1 METESFTTA
10 AGFSGVRRREELPHQ
25 SALDPVWGA
34 IDTHKGALFVS
45 NYEVPDRY
53 ARWDIGFVDPPV
65 ELVLKGRRF
74 FLNALSGEG
83 ERLLTLMAIPLRGHP
98 HLAGLTEEKVCV
110 SGEISRPPDFFV
122 EEARSRQPSLFSVL
136 RAVLEAFRCDQ
147 GNLGFYGAFGFD
159 LVFQFESLEKLLP
172 RDPEQVDCH
181 LYFPTELVVV
191 DRRKEEAAR
200 WSYDFDT
207 PLGASREGARVSG
220 GAVPVSSQEGIAPA
234 ASAALAGKAAPGE
247 ILCDH
252 EPGEF
257 EAKVEQIRQGCR
269 AGDFFE
275 VVLSQSF
282 SMAYSGT
289 SAKLFRLI
297 CRNNPSPY
305 SFLINMGAEQLV
317 GASPEMFVRVV
328 GRRVET
334 SPISGTAPVGE
345 SPMETAAHIKA
356 LIASD
361 KEESELTM
369 CTDVDRNDMTRVC
382 EPGTVRLIGRRL
394 LETYSRLVHT
404 VDHVEG
410 QLAGEYDALDA
421 FATHLWACTVTGAP
435 KPVALQTIEKM
446 EKSARRWYAGAVGY
460 LSVTGDLNTGMTLRT
475 IHLEQGVATVRAGA
489 TLLYDSDPAAEERET
504 RLKAQA
510 FLEAAL
516 DRPSTKPRPGGEHR
530 QPHAGRGQS
539 VLFVDFLDSFVHTLA
554 SYVRA
559 TGAGVTTV
567 RAGFPDALLEAPRPN
582 LVFLSPGPGTPRQR
596 GVGAVVERA
605 LTRGLP
611 LFGVCLGHQGLAE
624 HFGAKLGVLD
634 TPMHGKPVQVHH
646 DGKGIFSGLPS
657 PINAARYHSLY
668 VLRDSLPSEL
678 EVSAESED
686 GVIMALR
693 HKHLPIAS
701 LQFHPESILTLE
713 QELGQRLIENIFLHL
728 PDGG

>member
-1 METESFTTA
+1 MESEKFTTA
-10 AGFSGVRRREELPHQ
+10 AGFSGVCRREELPHE
-25 SALDPVWGA
+25 SALDPIWEA
-34 IDTHKGALFVS
+34 IDSHKGALFVS

-83 ERLLTLMAIPLRGHP
+83 ERLLTLMAVPLRDHP
-98 HLAGLTEEKVCV
+98 HLAGLSEEKECV
-110 SGEISRPPDFFV
+110 SGEIRRPPEFFV
-122 EEARSRQPSLFSVL
+122 EETRSRQPSLFSVL
-136 RAVLEAFRCDQ
+136 RALLEAFRCDQ

-159 LVFQFESLEKLLP
+159 LVFQFESLEMNHP

-181 LYFPTELVVV
+181 LFFPTELVVV
-191 DRRKEEAAR
+191 DRRKEVAAR
-200 WSYDFDT
+200 WSYQFET
-207 PLGASREGARVSG
+207 PLGVSREGARVLS
-220 GAVPVSSQEGIAPA
+220 APFAAPSPEKNGNA
-234 ASAALAGKAAPGE
+234 ASKAAPGE

-252 EPGEF
+252 QPGEF
-257 EAKVEQIRQGCR
+257 EAKVERIRQGCR

-282 SMAYSGT
+282 SMGYPGT
-289 SAKLFRLI
+289 PSQLFRII

-334 SPISGTAPVGE
+334 SPISGTAPVGG

-356 LIASD
+356 LISSD

-446 EKSARRWYAGAVGY
+446 EKSARRWYAGAIGY

-475 IHLEQGVATVRAGA
+475 IHLEHGVATVRAGA

-516 DRPSTKPRPGGEHR
+516 DQPIVRTRPGGEHR
-530 QPHAGRGQS
+530 RPGAGRKHK

-554 SYVRA
+554 SYVRT
-559 TGAGVTTV
+559 TGAEVTTV
-567 RAGFPDALLEAPRPN
+567 RAGFPDALLEAPRPS

-596 GVGAVVERA
+596 GVEAVVERA
-605 LTRGLP
+605 LSRGLP

-713 QELGQRLIENIFLHL
+713 QELGQRLIENLFVHL
-728 PDGG
+728 QDGG